1 MKLSKSTELA
11 LHGLFQL
18 ATTRPRQL
26 LVAEMATAQHVST
39 SYLAKVFQRLA
50 RKGLVKSTR
59 GKKGGFTLAREPAQ
73 ITLADIVRA
82 VEAEEP
88 LFECLGPQRDCKA
101 LEDCLV
107 HDCFKA
113 AEAQLFHTL
122 EGTSLGDLLLRN
134 GNGDRAAWLKT

>member
-26 LVAEMATAQHVST
+26 LVAEMASAQHVST

-59 GKKGGFTLAREPAQ
+59 GKKGGFILARTPAE

-88 LFECLGPQRDCKA
+88 LFDCLGEQRNCKA
-101 LEDCLV
+101 LDDCLV
-107 HDCFKA
+107 HGCFKE
-113 AEAQLFHTL
+113 AEANLYHAL
-122 EGTSLGDLLLRN
+122 EGTSLNDLLTHN
-134 GNGDRAAWLKT
+134 SNGDRASWLAV